1 MPFLL
6 WSFLYVYSNAA
17 RQSAGNWFGPGGT
30 PRLIW
35 RTMAE
40 CEALARELFI
50 GNAVTT
56 VVVATGRGAPRGKA
70 SKRITEVVEML
81 LQTVSTRQT
90 YSFMNVLSKVPS
102 AVAALGWILDRCEQR
117 ASKFLS
123 KLSPAVD
130 LDTVVSAEARDCD
143 GAILLRCIGN
153 GRLVSS
159 KPMSQERSAAILSA
173 LRMCIF
179 PRNLLPELFS
189 DARLDGDEEPA
200 WSVHGVGSIGAFMD
214 LRLGDEGPVAAEREH
229 FVAHCR
235 AEVLRLIGG
244 YERAV
249 NGGSAVKIPRWAA
262 GVISCSSGAAAV
274 AIADDDTRT
283 PLASGKCWL
292 VSRHQFPAGTKF
304 VEVAPS
310 AEGTPPGVSIKLD
323 C

>member
-1 MPFLL
+1 MKIR
-6 WSFLYVYSNAA
+6 SCS
-17 RQSAGNWFGPGGT
+17 GDT
-30 PRLIW
+30 PRLIR

-40 CEALARELFI
+40 CEALARELFV
-50 GNAVTT
+50 GNAVSTI
-56 VVVATGRGAPRGKA
+56 VVATGRGAPRGKA

-90 YSFMNVLSKVPS
+90 YSFMNVLSGVPS

-117 ASKFLS
+117 ACKFLS
-123 KLSPAVD
+123 KLSPAIE

-159 KPMSQERSAAILSA
+159 RPINQERSAAILLA

-189 DARLDGDEEPA
+189 DAMLDGAEEPA

-214 LRLGDEGPVAAEREH
+214 SRLGDEGPVAAEREQ

-235 AEVLRLIGG
+235 TEVVRLVGG
-244 YERAV
+244 YERTV
-249 NGGSAVKIPRWAA
+249 NGGSVVKIPTWAA
-262 GVISCSSGAAAV
+262 GVVSCSSGAVAV
-274 AIADDDTRT
+274 AIADDGART

-292 VSRHQFPAGTKF
+292 VSRHQFPAGTKY

-310 AEGTPPGVSIKLD
+310 AEGISPGVTIKLES
-323 C
+323 